1 MADLNSKPAELNSI
15 SLGGLAP
22 GAVIGGTWLVERL
35 LGKGGMGA
43 VWLARHQ
50 RLPDKYAAIK
60 VLLGTG
66 LRDEAY
72 LRFAREA
79 EIATRI
85 GHPNI
90 VDVIDMDCLA
100 SGEPY
105 IVLEYLQGE
114 DLRARL
120 RKYGALSF
128 EDTCSIT
135 RQIGSALYAAH
146 RHDVVHRDL
155 KPENVYLVPTDSGGV
170 IREHVKVLD
179 FGISKLRG
187 SQTVQTQEA
196 TLLGTPQ
203 YMAPEQASGRNQDVD
218 ARTDQ
223 FALAVMVYEMITGR
237 PPWQSDTPLGL
248 LFQVVH
254 SPTPALGSHAPD
266 LPQHAVAAIEKA
278 LSKDATHR
286 FADVCEFVEA
296 LTGSPL
302 AALQT
307 KKSETRS
314 YGTQVRKTGPSAAS
328 TNQDGHIASAET
340 EMATVDGTL
349 NTDAPTQVAPHAVQ
363 PKTMAA
369 LPLSPVAADEA
380 TAQFAPP
387 VTPPVTPPARPAIA
401 STVPDGPSAA
411 PDKAKAGRW
420 IVGAVVTALVVAIG
434 LVVASKR
441 APPAGTAQARTLA
454 ELPDARPD
462 AAILTTQPVDATAP
476 QAAATAAERPFQP
489 TTLTDVGSAEP
500 QSATQDSGSAAQNS
514 GSAAHLAQPVDEA
527 TTAKSG
533 ADAAVLSTQPDVSV
547 EDLATDLAKA
557 QAAFAAGNYPEA
569 ERLAVRSLT
578 QTPSAD
584 AFGLLAKVH
593 CQRGDISGAKTW
605 YGQLRG
611 GAKSAVR
618 KYCETQRLFL

>member
-1 MADLNSKPAELNSI
+1 MADSNSKPSELNSI

-128 EDTCSIT
+128 EDTCAIT

-254 SPTPALGSHAPD
+254 SPTPALGSHAAD

-278 LSKDATHR
+278 LSKNATER
-286 FADVCEFVEA
+286 FGDVCEFVEA

-307 KKSETRS
+307 RKSETRN
-314 YGTQVRKTGPSAAS
+314 YGAQFRKTGPTAVS
-328 TNQDGHIASAET
+328 TNQDDHVASAET
-340 EMATVDGTL
+340 EMATMDGTL
-349 NTDAPTQVAPHAVQ
+349 NTDAPTQVAPQAVQ
-363 PKTMAA
+363 PKAMAA
-369 LPLSPVAADEA
+369 LPPSRVAADPA
-380 TAQFAPP
+380 KVQFEM
-387 VTPPVTPPARPAIA
+387 PARPAIA
-401 STVPDGPSAA
+401 STVPDGPLAA

-420 IVGAVVTALVVAIG
+420 IVGMVVTALVVAIT

-441 APPAGTAQARTLA
+441 APPATAQARTLA

-462 AAILTTQPVDATAP
+462 AALLAALPVAATAG
-476 QAAATAAERPFQP
+476 QAAAPAQERATHP
-489 TTLTDVGSAEP
+489 TTLTDLGFAEP
-500 QSATQDSGSAAQNS
+500 QIATKDS

-527 TTAKSG
+527 TTAKPD
-533 ADAAVLSTQPDVSV
+533 ADAAVLTTQPDVSV

-557 QAAFAAGNYPEA
+557 QAAFAAGDYLQA
-569 ERLAVRSLT
+569 ERHAARSLT
-578 QTPSAD
+578 QSPSAD

-593 CQRGDISGAKTW
+593 CQRGDLSGAKTW
-605 YGQLRG
+605 YGQIRG